1 VEQYLLHRL
10 LFQIEAMKFSIHLLI
25 LASLAYCQAFSPSY
39 VTNTPV
45 RNALPLSLCSPVPT
59 TLRTALSMSPY
70 DDGESSAR
78 GMPIEQPRAISA
90 KQAVS
95 YTVGAFIALSVMF
108 SPELSMPAEAA
119 SSTATPTASV
129 TRPMSV
135 EQRNLDAAQ
144 SILDAADAKLKVTQ
158 KSVATAKAADDKQ
171 LAILKKAEDKANK
184 AKDDLVSATTKLT
197 TMRGDVKVSDKAVEK
212 QKEKIVAF
220 KQAQTESLVG
230 LDKARVARKETAL
243 KLTTAQQGTKSY
255 EKTKQ
260 TAQKSYD
267 VANQKFKLYESQQA
281 EKQKKIDATKKVATE
296 KLKAKQAADAKV
308 AKKNAE
314 RKAKEEAKI
323 RKTNL
328 DALKKQISKQDEKV
342 KKAQTNLKALEK
354 ELKSLNSR
362 KTIEKQEVKIAQA
375 KTKLE
380 AEKSILK
387 ELKAKKV

>member
-1 VEQYLLHRL
+1 
-10 LFQIEAMKFSIHLLI
+10 
-25 LASLAYCQAFSPSY
+25 
-39 VTNTPV
+39 
-45 RNALPLSLCSPVPT
+45 
-59 TLRTALSMSPY
+59 MSPY

-108 SPELSMPAEAA
+108 TPQLSMPAEAA

-212 QKEKIVAF
+212 QKEKI
-220 KQAQTESLVG
+220 
-230 LDKARVARKETAL
+230 
-243 KLTTAQQGTKSY
+243 GTSPG
-255 EKTKQ
+255 
-260 TAQKSYD
+260 
-267 VANQKFKLYESQQA
+267 
-281 EKQKKIDATKKVATE
+281 TE
-296 KLKAKQAADAKV
+296 KG
-308 AKKNAE
+308 
-314 RKAKEEAKI
+314 
-323 RKTNL
+323 
-328 DALKKQISKQDEKV
+328 
-342 KKAQTNLKALEK
+342 
-354 ELKSLNSR
+354 
-362 KTIEKQEVKIAQA
+362 
-375 KTKLE
+375 
-380 AEKSILK
+380 
-387 ELKAKKV
+387 